1 MKRRILAA
9 TLVLIFP
16 IGMAA
21 CGSQSKA
28 AACEQ
33 VQKAADKASKEVLS
47 SSSSTGTPSN
57 KTLRDRVD
65 KTAAVYKASAKKV
78 KNKKVKKLYNAFVA
92 DMEKI
97 VEIYD
102 DGDTDFTS
110 SQFDSTMDSLDANAR
125 KLSDTCNLHWDFN
138 N

>member
-9 TLVLIFP
+9 TLVLLFP
-16 IGMAA
+16 LGMAA

-78 KNKKVKKLYNAFVA
+78 KKLYNAFVA